1 MNMRMWLAWGLL
13 VWSMSLV
20 ACSVTRSRPEVHHY
34 TLNLAVPETSG
45 TGQVSIV
52 VRPIGARDP
61 YNQERLV
68 YRTSAYASDVYN
80 YHRWVSPPGEQVT
93 TWTRRYLR
101 GSGLFTQVFPNSD
114 ATADF
119 VLDGTVQQFEE
130 IDHENTWEAAI
141 SVDFWLLRAGESTPV
156 WFQSYSATQ
165 QAAKRNPEAIAEAM
179 SRGLENILARL
190 TTDLTPVV
198 TRSVP

>member
-1 MNMRMWLAWGLL
+1 MNTRMWLAWGLL
-13 VWSMSLV
+13 LWSMSLV

-34 TLNLAVPETSG
+34 ALNLTVPETSS
-45 TGQVSIV
+45 TGQVSLVI
-52 VRPIGARDP
+52 RPMGARDP

-80 YHRWVSPPGEQVT
+80 YHRWASPPGEQVT

-101 GSGLFTQVFPNSD
+101 GSGLFGQVFPNFD
-114 ATADF
+114 AAADF

-130 IDHENTWEAAI
+130 IDRENTWEAAI

-179 SRGLENILARL
+179 SRSLENILVRL
-190 TTDLTPVV
+190 TADLTPVV